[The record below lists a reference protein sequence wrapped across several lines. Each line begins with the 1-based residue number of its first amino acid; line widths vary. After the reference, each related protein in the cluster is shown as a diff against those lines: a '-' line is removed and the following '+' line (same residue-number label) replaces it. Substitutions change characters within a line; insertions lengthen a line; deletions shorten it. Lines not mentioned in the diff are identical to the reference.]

1 MPELKIPNLNNR
13 SRQFL
18 FKNKLTIKRKS
29 KTKLLSESLLMFISS
44 FILIFLN
51 YLIPQKKIL
60 FYSFTD
66 NIYQIYINF
75 LNFFKYFYQ
84 ILLLIFIISSF
95 ITSIILMVGAMYRIY
110 KILSRKTRK
119 FKFK

>member
-13 SRQFL
+13 SRQYL

-29 KTKLLSESLLMFISS
+29 KAKLLSESLLMFISS

-60 FYSFTD
+60 FYSFID
-66 NIYQIYINF
+66 NINQIFLNF
-75 LNFFKYFYQ
+75 LKFFKYFYQ
-84 ILLLIFIISSF
+84 ILLVFYIIFTLIISTVLL
-95 ITSIILMVGAMYRIY
+95 IGALYRIY
-110 KILSRKTRK
+110 KVLRRKTRYLK
-119 FKFK
+119 F

>member
-13 SRQFL
+13 SRQYL

-29 KTKLLSESLLMFISS
+29 KKKLLSESLLMFISS

-60 FYSFTD
+60 LYSFTD

-75 LNFFKYFYQ
+75 LNFFQYFFQ
-84 ILLLIFIISSF
+84 ILLVLIIIF
-95 ITSIILMVGAMYRIY
+95 TSLLSIVLLIGAVYRIY
-110 KILSRKTRK
+110 KILRRKTIK
-119 FKFK
+119 YKI

>member
-1 MPELKIPNLNNR
+1 MSELKIPNLNNR
-13 SRQFL
+13 SRQYL

-29 KTKLLSESLLMFISS
+29 KKKLLSESLLMFISS

-60 FYSFTD
+60 FYSFIN

-84 ILLLIFIISSF
+84 ILVVLFIIFSL
-95 ITSIILMVGAMYRIY
+95 ITSVILIIGAIYRVY
-110 KILSRKTRK
+110 KILRRKTRK
-119 FKFK
+119 FKF

>member
-1 MPELKIPNLNNR
+1 MSELKIPNLNNR

-29 KTKLLSESLLMFISS
+29 KTKLLIESLLLFISS
-44 FILIFLN
+44 FILIFLI

-60 FYSFTD
+60 FFSFID

-84 ILLLIFIISSF
+84 ILLVLFVVF
-95 ITSIILMVGAMYRIY
+95 ALLTSIIFLIGVIYRIN
-110 KILSRKTRK
+110 KIFRRKTRK
-119 FKFK
+119 FKF

>member
-1 MPELKIPNLNNR
+1 MSEIKIPNLNNR

-29 KTKLLSESLLMFISS
+29 KKKLLSESILMLISS

-60 FYSFTD
+60 FYSFLD
-66 NIYQIYINF
+66 NIYQIYLNF

-84 ILLLIFIISSF
+84 ILLVIFIILTL
-95 ITSIILMVGAMYRIY
+95 ITSTLLLIGSLYRIY
-110 KILSRKTRK
+110 KVLKRKTRK
-119 FKFK
+119 FNF

>member
-1 MPELKIPNLNNR
+1 MSELKIPNFNNR

-29 KTKLLSESLLMFISS
+29 KIKLFNESLLMFISS

-60 FYSFTD
+60 LYSFID
-66 NIYQIYINF
+66 NIYQIYMNF

-84 ILLLIFIISSF
+84 ILLVVFMIFTL
-95 ITSIILMVGAMYRIY
+95 ITSTLLIIGALYRIY
-110 KILSRKTRK
+110 KILRRRTRG
-119 FKFK
+119 FKF

>member
-1 MPELKIPNLNNR
+1 MPELKIPNLSNR
-13 SRQFL
+13 SRQYL

-29 KTKLLSESLLMFISS
+29 KAKLLSESLLMFISS

-84 ILLLIFIISSF
+84 ILLVIFIIF
-95 ITSIILMVGAMYRIY
+95 TLITSTILFIGALFRIY
-110 KILSRKTRK
+110 KILRRKTKK
-119 FKFK
+119 FKF

>member
-1 MPELKIPNLNNR
+1 MSDLKIPSLKNR
-13 SRQFL
+13 SRQYL

-29 KTKLLSESLLMFISS
+29 KMKLFSESLFMFISALV
-44 FILIFLN
+44 LICFN

-60 FYSFTD
+60 IYSFID

-84 ILLLIFIISSF
+84 IIIVIFIIF
-95 ITSIILMVGAMYRIY
+95 TSILSVILIIGALYRLY
-110 KILSRKTRK
+110 KILRRKTRK
-119 FKFK
+119 LNF

>member
-29 KTKLLSESLLMFISS
+29 KIKLLSESLLMFIYS
-44 FILIFLN
+44 FILLFFN

-60 FYSFTD
+60 FYSFID

-75 LNFFKYFYQ
+75 LNFFDYFFQ
-84 ILLLIFIISSF
+84 ILLVFFIVFALITSILLLI
-95 ITSIILMVGAMYRIY
+95 GAINRIYRILRR
-110 KILSRKTRK
+110 KSRN
-119 FKFK
+119 FKF

>member
-1 MPELKIPNLNNR
+1 MSELKIPNLNNK

-29 KTKLLSESLLMFISS
+29 KKKLISESILMLISS

-60 FYSFTD
+60 FYSFMN
-66 NIYQIYINF
+66 NINQIFINF

-84 ILLLIFIISSF
+84 ILLVFFIILSL
-95 ITSIILMVGAMYRIY
+95 ITSTLLLIGAVYRIY
-110 KILSRKTRK
+110 RILRRKSRN
-119 FKFK
+119 FKF

>member
-1 MPELKIPNLNNR
+1 MSELKVPNLNNK

-29 KTKLLSESLLMFISS
+29 KKKLLSESLLMFISS

-60 FYSFTD
+60 FYSFID

-84 ILLLIFIISSF
+84 ILLVVFIIF
-95 ITSIILMVGAMYRIY
+95 ALITSIILVIGALNRIY
-110 KILSRKTRK
+110 KILRRKIRK
-119 FKFK
+119 FKF

>member
-1 MPELKIPNLNNR
+1 MSELKIPNLNNR

-29 KTKLLSESLLMFISS
+29 KKRLLSESLLMFISS

-60 FYSFTD
+60 FYTFID
-66 NIYQIYINF
+66 NIYKIYINF

-84 ILLLIFIISSF
+84 ILVVLFIIFSLITSTILLI
-95 ITSIILMVGAMYRIY
+95 GAFYRIY
-110 KILSRKTRK
+110 KILRRKTRK
-119 FKFK
+119 LKF

>member
-1 MPELKIPNLNNR
+1 MSELKIPNLNNR

-29 KTKLLSESLLMFISS
+29 KAKLLSESLFMFISS
-44 FILIFLN
+44 FILIFFN

-60 FYSFTD
+60 FYSFID

-84 ILLLIFIISSF
+84 ILLVLFIIF
-95 ITSIILMVGAMYRIY
+95 ALITSIVLLIGAIYRVY
-110 KILSRKTRK
+110 KILRRKTRK
-119 FKFK
+119 FKF

>member
-1 MPELKIPNLNNR
+1 MSELKIPNLNNR

-29 KTKLLSESLLMFISS
+29 KRKLFSESLLMFIFS

-51 YLIPQKKIL
+51 YLIPQKKSL
-60 FYSFTD
+60 FYSLID

-75 LNFFKYFYQ
+75 LTFFKYFYQ
-84 ILLLIFIISSF
+84 IILVIFIVLTYTISVILLI
-95 ITSIILMVGAMYRIY
+95 GALYRLY
-110 KILSRKTRK
+110 RILSRKTK
-119 FKFK
+119 KLNY

>member
-1 MPELKIPNLNNR
+1 MSELKIPNLNNK

-29 KTKLLSESLLMFISS
+29 KTKLLSESFLMFISS

-60 FYSFTD
+60 FYSFID
-66 NIYQIYINF
+66 NFYQIYINF
-75 LNFFKYFYQ
+75 LNFFKYFFQ
-84 ILLLIFIISSF
+84 ILLVFFIIF
-95 ITSIILMVGAMYRIY
+95 ALITSIVLLIGALYRIY
-110 KILSRKTRK
+110 RILRRKTKK
-119 FKFK
+119 FKF

>member
-1 MPELKIPNLNNR
+1 MSELKIPNLNNR
-13 SRQFL
+13 SRQYL

-29 KTKLLSESLLMFISS
+29 KSKLLSESLLMLISS

-51 YLIPQKKIL
+51 YLIPQKKSL
-60 FYSFTD
+60 FYSFID

-84 ILLLIFIISSF
+84 IFLVLFIIF
-95 ITSIILMVGAMYRIY
+95 AIITSIILLIGALYRMYRI
-110 KILSRKTRK
+110 LRRRTRK
-119 FKFK
+119 LKF